1 MVITACGG
9 IPPDP
14 RFLHTVKNFYSLQS
28 QRIQVQKMKKN
39 EENRTEFHTGR
50 LTPAEA
56 AEIADHAEACG
67 LSTLLRRRVLGLA
80 LPAGHQPWC
89 LARTVESGQQLQ
101 PDQQARR

>member
-56 AEIADHAEACG
+56 AAQK
-67 LSTLLRRRVLGLA
+67 R
-80 LPAGHQPWC
+80 AGHQPWC